1 MPDTNYKLELHHT
14 FERDELMTSHEHQS
28 VETTRAIQRLVR
40 TRARATCA
48 PPIRSPDLSA
58 STLAVCDTKGSE
70 RAGPG
75 PQHQTSRCLIREAN
89 LCQQPWLLSNAE

>member
-1 MPDTNYKLELHHT
+1 MFYFPAGANSAGRMSDTNYKLEEPHTNT
-14 FERDELMTSHEHQS
+14 FERDELMASHEHQS

-70 RAGPG
+70 
-75 PQHQTSRCLIREAN
+75 
-89 LCQQPWLLSNAE
+89 